1 MILWLGLEE
10 AGMKPGEMPCRIVL
24 IAIGLFAVSLAPA
37 WAACKSAT
45 ESPEWPAVAKAI
57 STARLC
63 EQLPVGPNRTSSFKV
78 LSADVCAEDNGLAS
92 VRATALL
99 TCETG
104 NDSLFQMDPVDGKV
118 TVTVSLD
125 PAACKITDAHLDID
139 GEMGGLLSGLSDT
152 QDFARNWAQSQLSRL
167 CRLR

>member
-1 MILWLGLEE
+1 
-10 AGMKPGEMPCRIVL
+10 
-24 IAIGLFAVSLAPA
+24 
-37 WAACKSAT
+37 
-45 ESPEWPAVAKAI
+45 
-57 STARLC
+57 
-63 EQLPVGPNRTSSFKV
+63 
-78 LSADVCAEDNGLAS
+78 
-92 VRATALL
+92 
-99 TCETG
+99 
-104 NDSLFQMDPVDGKV
+104 MDPVDGKV